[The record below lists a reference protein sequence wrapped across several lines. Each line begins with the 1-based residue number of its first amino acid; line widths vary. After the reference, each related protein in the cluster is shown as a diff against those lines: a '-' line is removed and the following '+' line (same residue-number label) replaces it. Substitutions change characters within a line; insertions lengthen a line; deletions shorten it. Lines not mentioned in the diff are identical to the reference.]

1 MREFESEMS
10 SKWTF
15 KGVSRVAG
23 TGPAPTAVAPVKE
36 ETGFIKIGK
45 KTEGKTEPQP

>member
-10 SKWTF
+10 FKWTF

-23 TGPAPTAVAPVKE
+23 TGPEPTTVTPVKE
-36 ETGFIKIGK
+36 QTGFIKIGK
-45 KTEGKTEPQP
+45 KT